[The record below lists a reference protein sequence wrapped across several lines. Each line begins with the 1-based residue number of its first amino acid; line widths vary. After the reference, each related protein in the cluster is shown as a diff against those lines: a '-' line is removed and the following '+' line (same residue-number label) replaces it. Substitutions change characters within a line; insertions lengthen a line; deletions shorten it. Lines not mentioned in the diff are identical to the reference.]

1 MTTTSD
7 GHRRQL
13 LDGLRRFVASVRGT
27 AGVRRIALLGS
38 IVTTKAHP
46 KDIDVLVFVT
56 DDADLSQLA
65 TAARRLQGH
74 AQGFNR
80 GADVFLPDERGT
92 YIGRTCHWRDCRPG
106 VRQSCDALHCG
117 RRPFLHDDLDAITLN
132 ATLVLSPPVTLW
144 PFVERRDQLP
154 PDVEEV
160 VAALEHAV

>member
-80 GADVFLPDERGT
+80 ELTSFSPTSVALISAVRVIGGT
-92 YIGRTCHWRDCRPG
+92 VG
-106 VRQSCDALHCG
+106 
-117 RRPFLHDDLDAITLN
+117 
-132 ATLVLSPPVTLW
+132 LV
-144 PFVERRDQLP
+144 
-154 PDVEEV
+154 
-160 VAALEHAV
+160 